1 MKPVVETTTS
11 ESHSCVN
18 EGLSYS
24 RPGWTSSVVL
34 DTRLA
39 RKRRVAT
46 LTAARCW
53 KWLDIQTRYHLFFCI
68 SKCFQKV
75 FHAGKCRCQAFCDCS
90 ITTTFVF
97 FLPNLV
103 NIHLGVRP
111 IDLRHFKLKAMRR
124 HEWRT
129 WRRRRR
135 VAEDRADDPD
145 HHRHLR
151 RRHRHRA
158 HRQPPTSSGWAES
171 LTECLPS
178 SSSSSSLSSTESFGF
193 ISTPFSWQLLFYRCL
208 WSRSSKKADFLSW
221 WPSKA
226 TTAAAAASAIRSQVS
241 LFLVLSSEASV
252 IRLKIA
258 SFMHWLAQLEV
269 SVTSI
274 TTSHA
279 VKTEWCI
286 ISTFCQPM
294 RVSHLL
300 EFKKARVEK

>member
-158 HRQPPTSSGWAES
+158 HRQPQTSSGWAES

-208 WSRSSKKADFLSW
+208 WSRSSKKSWFSVLVAFESNNSSGCGFGDPISSKSLSCSFVRSICHS
-221 WPSKA
+221 SKNCLLHA
-226 TTAAAAASAIRSQVS
+226 LACSARSQCYQHHNKS
-241 LFLVLSSEASV
+241 CCQNWM
-252 IRLKIA
+252 
-258 SFMHWLAQLEV
+258 MHN
-269 SVTSI
+269 
-274 TTSHA
+274 
-279 VKTEWCI
+279 
-286 ISTFCQPM
+286 F
-294 RVSHLL
+294 HLL
-300 EFKKARVEK
+300 STDESFTPAWV